1 MKIAVEVKDYVRIE
15 DFLMRV
21 SKTSIH
27 QNKKSTFMQALRR
40 QMLTK
45 LFKENIRNMNQ
56 QQSFYTLQHRQMQLF
71 LASIYSPVNQLL
83 HTSLLI
89 AWHTSKATPRLHH
102 QPIYMATGT
111 QVSSQKCKVI
121 QYSASFPS
129 HVSSSPRKD
138 FMESYYLIWKPSL
151 LPRSLT
157 ASM

>member
-45 LFKENIRNMNQ
+45 LFKENISSMNQ

-71 LASIYSPVNQLL
+71 LASIYFPVN
-83 HTSLLI
+83 
-89 AWHTSKATPRLHH
+89 
-102 QPIYMATGT
+102 
-111 QVSSQKCKVI
+111 
-121 QYSASFPS
+121 
-129 HVSSSPRKD
+129 
-138 FMESYYLIWKPSL
+138 
-151 LPRSLT
+151 
-157 ASM
+157 